1 MSETSDALFAR
12 YLSGECST
20 DEKAAVEELIA
31 ADPEK
36 QRIMATMST
45 VWNTSEPQPV
55 TSDLNGM
62 WHDIAEKTGVTVPP
76 VKTRSHDSLAGCFVD
91 WFQPHSV
98 RRYAAA
104 AVLLIATSVAFYG
117 AREAGVFSFEQRIEW
132 VELAVESGAH
142 RQLNLSDGT
151 RIRLDAGSV
160 LEYPMVFNGEERAVR
175 LSGEGYFE
183 VASRA
188 DQPFVVR
195 ADDARIRVLG
205 TQFNVRAW
213 QGEQRVTVAVA
224 EGKVSFGAD
233 EDGSQDVEI
242 EKGEMSVL
250 PKDGLPTKPRAVEI
264 MKHLGWLHREAFFDG
279 VPLNEI
285 LHQLERWYDVR
296 FITEDTAIA
305 AEQLTLHIDAESLQ
319 GVLELISALTDLEY
333 QRTDGVVRLTSKD

>member
-1 MSETSDALFAR
+1 MSETSDVLLAR

-20 DEKAAVEELIA
+20 EEKAAVEALIA
-31 ADPEK
+31 ADPER
-36 QRIMATMST
+36 QRLMATMST
-45 VWNTSEPQPV
+45 VWNTSEPQPA

-62 WHDIAEKTGVTVPP
+62 WHDIAEKTGITVPAG
-76 VKTRSHDSLAGCFVD
+76 VARGNDSLSGRFVD
-91 WFQPHSV
+91 WFQPHPI

-117 AREAGVFSFEQRIEW
+117 AREAGVFPFEKRIEW

-142 RQLNLSDGT
+142 RQLTLSDGT

-160 LEYPMVFNGEERAVR
+160 LEYPVVFNGEERAVR

-195 ADDARIRVLG
+195 ADDAQIRVVG
-205 TQFNVRAW
+205 TRFNVRAW
-213 QGEQRVTVAVA
+213 QREERVTVAVA
-224 EGKVSFGAD
+224 EGRVSFGS
-233 EDGSQDVEI
+233 EGDGSQDVEI
-242 EKGEMSVL
+242 EKGEMSVRQ
-250 PKDGLPTKPRAVEI
+250 KNGLPTRPRHVEI
-264 MKHLGWLHREAFFDG
+264 EKHLGWLQREAFFDN
-279 VPLNEI
+279 VPLNEV

-296 FITEDTAIA
+296 FVLEDNAIA
-305 AEQLTLHIDAESLQ
+305 AEQLTLHIDAESLE

-333 QRTDGVVRLTSKD
+333 QRTDDVVRLTSKD

>member
-20 DEKAAVEELIA
+20 EEKTAVEELIA

-36 QRIMATMST
+36 KQLMATMST

-62 WHDIAEKTGVTVPP
+62 WLDIAEKTGITVPA
-76 VKTRSHDSLAGCFVD
+76 VITRSRAGRFVD
-91 WFQPHSV
+91 WFQPHPV

-117 AREAGVFSFEQRIEW
+117 AREAGVFPFEKRIEW
-132 VELAVESGAH
+132 VGLAVESGAH
-142 RQLNLSDGT
+142 RQLTLSDGT

-160 LEYPMVFNGEERAVR
+160 LEYPVVFNGEERAVR

-183 VASRA
+183 VSSRTG
-188 DQPFVVR
+188 QPFVVR

-205 TQFNVRAW
+205 TRFNVRAW

-250 PKDGLPTKPRAVEI
+250 PRDGLPTKPRAVDI

-305 AEQLTLHIDAESLQ
+305 AEQLTLHIDAESLE

>member
-12 YLSGECST
+12 YLSGECSME
-20 DEKAAVEELIA
+20 EKAAVEELIA
-31 ADPEK
+31 ADPEN
-36 QRIMATMST
+36 RRLMAIMST

-62 WHDIAEKTGVTVPP
+62 WHDIAEKTGITVPA
-76 VKTRSHDSLAGCFVD
+76 VKTRRAGRFVD
-91 WFQPHSV
+91 WFHPV

-117 AREAGVFSFEQRIEW
+117 AREAGVFPFEKRIEW
-132 VELAVESGAH
+132 EEMVVESGAH
-142 RQLNLSDGT
+142 RQLALSDGT
-151 RIRLDAGSV
+151 RIRLDSGSV
-160 LEYPMVFNGEERAVR
+160 LEYPATFEGEERAVR

-183 VASRA
+183 VASRTN
-188 DQPFVVR
+188 QPFVVR

-205 TQFNVRAW
+205 TRFNVRAW

-233 EDGSQDVEI
+233 GDRRQDVGI
-242 EKGEMSVL
+242 GKGEMSVC
-250 PKDGLPTKPRAVEI
+250 PKDGLPAKPRAVEI
-264 MKHLGWLHREAFFDG
+264 AKHLGWLHREAFFDS
-279 VPLNEI
+279 VPLSEI

-305 AEQLTLHIDAESLQ
+305 AEQLTLHIDAESLE
-319 GVLELISALTDLEY
+319 GVLELSSALTDLEY
-333 QRTDGVVRLTSKD
+333 QRTGDVVRLTSKD